1 MPRVNPQERRKK
13 ATVEV
18 TIGGG
23 ATILCRRLSV
33 LTAVLTG
40 NLPLRLMKAGE
51 KFAAEHADATYAE
64 MADLL
69 GQPEHADTGEMIN
82 RVVCI
87 ASLDPKVVMESDGDP
102 NHMLITEL
110 EFDERMAIFK
120 EVTQPAALDATLAV
134 PELPELRTEAAR
146 EDFRGTE
153 PPTPPAP
160 APARQ
165 DVSPTAE
172 RVVDGRVVEFV
183 GQ

>member
-1 MPRVNPQERRKK
+1 MRVNPQERRKK

-51 KFAAEHADATYAE
+51 KFAAEHGDATYAE
-64 MADLL
+64 MADAL
-69 GQPEHADTGEMIN
+69 GKKENAETAEMID

-87 ASLDPKVVMESDGDP
+87 ASLDPKVVMEGDGDP

-120 EVTQPAALDATLAV
+120 EVTQPAALAAAPIT
-134 PELPELRTEAAR
+134 PEIPELRTEEAR
-146 EDFRGTE
+146 EEFRGAVA
-153 PPTPPAP
+153 PAPSAP

-165 DVSPTAE
+165 DVQPAPE